1 MKKLLVVVDVQNDFV
16 DGSLGTREAEGIIDN
31 VVELIGDEQF
41 DEVVYTKDTH
51 FENYLETQEGHNL
64 PVVHCVK
71 GSAGWNLNPKV
82 AEAALKRDRK
92 PKIIEKYTFGST
104 RLARMAKNYDD
115 ITLVGLCTDI
125 CVISNALAIKAFSPE
140 IPLHVVEKACA
151 GVTPAKHQAAIETM
165 RSCQVEII

>member
-82 AEAALKRDRK
+82 AHSRAE
-92 PKIIEKYTFGST
+92 
-104 RLARMAKNYDD
+104 
-115 ITLVGLCTDI
+115 
-125 CVISNALAIKAFSPE
+125 
-140 IPLHVVEKACA
+140 
-151 GVTPAKHQAAIETM
+151 
-165 RSCQVEII
+165 